1 MSAALAALHVAQSFA
16 LPRTDK
22 NMHTIDRPA
31 RRSFWQRTLSWDLN
45 DPRLSA
51 AARVWVPVL
60 FGLWSL
66 FLGQDRNWDGFN
78 YHQYNGFAFLND
90 KLHTDFAPAG
100 MQTYFN
106 PMLDVFYY
114 ALNRAFPAPLAGFIM
129 GTLHGLNFVLLLS
142 IIRRTLP
149 QLPPEDANRTPLLL
163 AAAGILTANFLSGFG
178 NSMGDDTTTLFVLA
192 ALLVVLHL
200 WDRLA
205 TWSAATAAGLVCA
218 GLVAGLGMGLKLTNA
233 PFAVALCAGLLLLPA
248 TTFARVRAAFLFG
261 VGALAGLLAA
271 GGYWMA
277 VMWHTFGNPFFP
289 QFSSIFPNPL
299 SPPSGVADQSWLPK
313 NAREYILWPFV
324 FAFDSKRVGQA
335 RLHQIIWP
343 VVYVLFWALTAIR
356 LAELLRSRPRTRRLS
371 PRAAYVTTFVALGYF
386 LWMILFS
393 IYRYVVPIETLTP
406 LVAYLLLE
414 RLLPYLTARRVAAWL
429 LCTTTMVV
437 VAGGVETWGHERW
450 ATSAFRADVPALNSP
465 RNTTAVI
472 VGGNPPWGWIVQ
484 FFPVSVAFTQIDG
497 SFPYSP
503 QFDQH
508 IAELVRSRGGPAY
521 AIIEGRYN
529 WRIDNV
535 AKMDRIAN
543 AIGLTEGMK
552 GCNTIQAAIDR
563 LRLHASLQWTPNAA
577 DNRMC
582 RLDIR
587 HDDVRDVAAEN
598 AQLIEQAR
606 PVLERHGFTIDAGSC
621 TTYRAYVGQGVFPY
635 QWCGITHR

>member
-1 MSAALAALHVAQSFA
+1 MN
-16 LPRTDK
+16 T
-22 NMHTIDRPA
+22 TDRPA
-31 RRSFWQRTLSWDLN
+31 RSRSLWRRALSWNLN
-45 DPRLSA
+45 DPRLTA
-51 AARVWVPVL
+51 AARVWVPIL

-90 KLHTDFAPAG
+90 KLHTDFAAAG

-129 GTLHGLNFVLLLS
+129 GALHGLNFVLLLS

-149 QLPPEDANRTPLLL
+149 ELAPEDANRTPLLL
-163 AAAGILTANFLSGFG
+163 AAAGILTANFLSGLG

-192 ALLVVLHL
+192 SLLLILHL
-200 WDRLA
+200 WDRLTA
-205 TWSAATAAGLVCA
+205 WSAATAAALVGGGLIV
-218 GLVAGLGMGLKLTNA
+218 GLGMGLKLTNA
-233 PFAVALCAGLLLLPA
+233 PFALALCAGLLLLPA
-248 TTFARVRAAFLFG
+248 GPFARVRAAFLFG

-271 GGYWMA
+271 SGYWMA

-299 SPPSGVADQSWLPK
+299 TPPGGVADQSWLPK
-313 NAREYILWPFV
+313 SALEYVLWPFI
-324 FAFDSKRVGQA
+324 FALDSKRVGQA

-343 VVYVLFWALTAIR
+343 IVYVLFWMLAATR
-356 LAELLRSRPRTRRLS
+356 FAELVRRRVPSRRLNL
-371 PRAAYVTTFVALGYF
+371 RAVYVITFVALGYF
-386 LWMILFS
+386 LWMIVFS

-406 LVAYLLLE
+406 LVAYLLLN
-414 RLLPYLTARRVAAWL
+414 RLLPYLTARRAAAWL
-429 LCTTTMVV
+429 LSVTTLAV
-437 VAGGVETWGHERW
+437 VAGGVETWGHEHW
-450 ATSAFRADVPALNSP
+450 ARAGYRADVPALDSP
-465 RNTTAVI
+465 QNTTAVI

-484 FFPVSVAFTQIDG
+484 FFPASVAFTQIDG
-497 SFPYSP
+497 SFPFSP

-508 IAELVRSRGGPAY
+508 IADIVRSRAGPTY

-529 WRIDNV
+529 WRVDNV
-535 AKMDRIAN
+535 AKMDQIAD
-543 AIGLTEGMK
+543 ALGLTEGVK
-552 GCNTIQAAIDR
+552 GCNAMQAALDR
-563 LRLHASLQWTPNAA
+563 LHLHASLRWTPNAT
-577 DNRMC
+577 DKRVC

-587 HDDVRDVAAEN
+587 QDDVRDVAGEN

-606 PVLERHGFTIDAGSC
+606 PALERHGFAIDAGSC

-635 QWCGITHR
+635 QWCRITHR